1 MPNIEMYGYDDQN
14 AFAIREQIREVL
26 EHSSEPRGIV
36 IANVLSDVRD
46 LKGNRRPFLRIIAA
60 KAEVEEMKSRLVH
73 LNEDIEIILL
83 HEWIEHK

>member
-36 IANVLSDVRD
+36 ITNVPSDVRD